1 MSVKKKIFFI
11 VALFYIV
18 YIIFPLFADV
28 INIPVWLPSIAMCAI
43 IIPLYSQAYSNET
56 FKWFL
61 VYAAVLFLNM
71 LVGRPL
77 SIGIGSIADSKKF
90 LVEMAYILP
99 SISIF
104 SVFAWMRDN
113 ELLSKLMKWTVVIL
127 FASFVV
133 AVPLML
139 SYNSIREAM
148 VEAENQE
155 SLRVPGLPSYG
166 LMHAYTL
173 FLPVFCFL
181 AKFCE
186 GKKKL
191 LYFGGLAVLCFVIYD
206 TFVTT
211 SLVLMI
217 AILIFTVLYFPKNQQ
232 QSLLVM
238 FVAAVIFFVLYEV
251 GFFVTLIDLIMPF
264 FEDTAVEP
272 KLIDIKNSM
281 MQGHVTG
288 ESITARQEHH
298 DVSIESF
305 LSNPIF
311 GSSQSE
317 GHSTLLDRFGGMGI
331 VVGVPYIMIIISFV
345 KKMSLMYNTKKAKAF
360 FKVGVLV
367 SFVYLYN
374 KGNWGCESWLFLM
387 VLLPFGLLA
396 VEQNM
401 MTQSHNINK

>member
-1 MSVKKKIFFI
+1 MSVKKRIFFI

-28 INIPVWLPSIAMCAI
+28 INIPVWLPSIAVCAI
-43 IIPLYSQAYSNET
+43 IMPLYSRAYSNDT
-56 FKWFL
+56 VKWFL
-61 VYAAVLFLNM
+61 VYAVALILYM

-77 SIGIGSIADSKKF
+77 SLGIGSIADSKKF
-90 LVEMAYILP
+90 LVEMAFILP
-99 SISIF
+99 SVSIF
-104 SVFAWMRDN
+104 SVLVSMRDN
-113 ELLSKLMKWTVVIL
+113 ELLNKLMKWSVMIL

-148 VEAENQE
+148 VEAENQD
-155 SLRVPGLPSYG
+155 SLKVLGLPSYG

-181 AKFCE
+181 VKFCE

-191 LYFGGLAVLCFVIYD
+191 LYFFGLAVLCFVIYD

-217 AILIFTVLYFPKNQQ
+217 AILIFTVLYSSKNQQ
-232 QSLLVM
+232 QSLLVLI
-238 FVAAVIFFVLYEV
+238 VATVFFFVLYEV

-281 MQGHVTG
+281 MQGYVTG
-288 ESITARQEHH
+288 ESITARQDHH
-298 DVSIESF
+298 AVSIESF

-311 GSSQSE
+311 GSSKSE
-317 GHSTLLDRFGGMGI
+317 GHSTLLDRFGGMGL
-331 VVGVPYIMIIISFV
+331 VVGIPYIMIIISFV
-345 KKMSLMYNTKKAKAF
+345 KKMSLMYKTKMAKSF
-360 FKVGVLV
+360 FKIGVLV

-374 KGNWGCESWLFLM
+374 KGNWGSESWLLLM

-396 VEQNM
+396 AEQNVM
-401 MTQSHNINK
+401 CQSHNINK

>member
-1 MSVKKKIFFI
+1 
-11 VALFYIV
+11 
-18 YIIFPLFADV
+18 
-28 INIPVWLPSIAMCAI
+28 VWLPSIAICAI
-43 IIPLYSQAYSNET
+43 IAKLYQQTYSNDT
-56 FKWFL
+56 FKWL
-61 VYAAVLFLNM
+61 VVYAVVLVFNM
-71 LVGRPL
+71 LIGRPL

-99 SISIF
+99 SVSIF
-104 SVFAWMRDN
+104 SVMVNIRDN
-113 ELLSKLMKWTVVIL
+113 ELLAKLMKWSVVIL
-127 FASFVV
+127 YASFIV

-155 SLRVPGLPSYG
+155 SLKVLGLPSYG

-173 FLPVFCFL
+173 FLPVLCFCVKAF
-181 AKFCE
+181 E
-186 GKKKL
+186 GKMKL
-191 LYFGGLAVLCFVIYD
+191 FYSFGLVVLCFVIYD

-217 AILIFTVLYFPKNQQ
+217 FVLIFTVLFSEKQQQ
-232 QSLLVM
+232 QSLLAM

-298 DVSIESF
+298 AVSIESF

-311 GSSQSE
+311 GSAQSE
-317 GHSTLLDRFGGMGI
+317 GHSTLLDRFGGMGL
-331 VVGVPYIMIIISFV
+331 VVGVPYVMIIISFV
-345 KKMSLMYNTKKAKAF
+345 KRMSLMYKTKMAKMF
-360 FKVGVLV
+360 FKIGVLV

-374 KGNWGCESWLFLM
+374 KGNWGSESWLFLM

-396 VEQNM
+396 AEQNVM
-401 MTQSHNINK
+401 NKSHNISR